1 MIKLSK
7 AERGLFIDTLLKI
20 KNGNIPHRTLGI
32 CGNLAHLMTSGHKDV
47 CYALVYNLSKSW
59 PETSGDGR
67 FPIKSEYDGKW
78 EGSQLRSR
86 KRLINHLIFCLKYK
100 EVL

>member
-7 AERGLFIDTLLKI
+7 EERRLFIDTLLSI
-20 KNGNIPHRTLGI
+20 KNGNVLCKTVGI
-32 CGNLAHLMTSGHKDV
+32 CGNLSLLMPSEHKDV

-59 PETSGDGR
+59 PETTGNGH
-67 FPIKSEYDGKW
+67 FPIRSEYNGKW
-78 EGSQLRSR
+78 EGSQLESR
-86 KRLINHLIFCLKYK
+86 KRLINHLVFCLKYK